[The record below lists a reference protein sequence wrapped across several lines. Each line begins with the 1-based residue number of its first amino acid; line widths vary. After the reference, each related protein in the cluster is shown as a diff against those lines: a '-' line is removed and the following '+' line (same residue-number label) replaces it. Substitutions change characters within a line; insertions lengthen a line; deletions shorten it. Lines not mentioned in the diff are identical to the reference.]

1 MSNSAE
7 ARTEVVS
14 RAMEGLRALFAAQ
27 ELNRDSLKGV
37 ETLLAELIESRE
49 LFSSADFP
57 EPSGDEEAKIYLLA
71 EDEGSS
77 NSLYLVCAAS
87 GTKAPAHDHQTWA
100 AIGGLEGEEV
110 NYIFERVDDG
120 SEEGKAELKQ
130 TDTIVLRSGDSLA
143 FMPDDIHGIEAKDGN
158 TRHFHWYGKGF
169 NEQHGRKAFVDG
181 AYFEIPTGMLP
192 IDTSRKVI

>member
-7 ARTEVVS
+7 TRTEVVS

-57 EPSGDEEAKIYLLA
+57 DPSGDEEAKIYLLA

-120 SEEGKAELKQ
+120 CRVLGELAPRVGHPEPEPVELDPAEAASEPEDRSAAGDLVEHRPLLAQPDRVVPRQDVDHRAEL
-130 TDTIVLRSGDSLA
+130 DLAAPGRSAGL
-143 FMPDDIHGIEAKDGN
+143 E
-158 TRHFHWYGKGF
+158 
-169 NEQHGRKAFVDG
+169 
-181 AYFEIPTGMLP
+181 
-192 IDTSRKVI
+192 